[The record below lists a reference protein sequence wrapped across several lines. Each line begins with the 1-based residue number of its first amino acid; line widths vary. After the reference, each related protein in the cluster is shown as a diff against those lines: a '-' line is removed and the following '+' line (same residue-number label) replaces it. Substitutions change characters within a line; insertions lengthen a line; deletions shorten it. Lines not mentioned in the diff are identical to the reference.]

1 MGGWLG
7 GLCLERTRLP
17 EKGKMSVEDKIYPVL
32 PNFDAHQNRLGA
44 VKTLSASVIPH
55 TNSVRR
61 SGQGSQA
68 SVRF

>member
-1 MGGWLG
+1 M
-7 GLCLERTRLP
+7 CLERTRLP

-55 TNSVRR
+55 Y
-61 SGQGSQA
+61 QFSQKVWA
-68 SVRF
+68 GEPGFSAFLKILR